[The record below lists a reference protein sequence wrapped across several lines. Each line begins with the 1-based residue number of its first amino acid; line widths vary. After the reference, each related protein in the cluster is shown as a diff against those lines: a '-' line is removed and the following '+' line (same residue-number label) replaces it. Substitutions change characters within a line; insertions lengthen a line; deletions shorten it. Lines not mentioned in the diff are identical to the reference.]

1 LIIIWILNGSLK
13 GTISAPGSE
22 TAEEV
27 NREIIEKVP
36 EVAGKYK
43 FSAIIMNTNEY
54 YLPEFLT
61 SSEISVCTVHIL
73 NIRSGAPI
81 TCFRNVNPP

>member
-1 LIIIWILNGSLK
+1 
-13 GTISAPGSE
+13 
-22 TAEEV
+22 
-27 NREIIEKVP
+27 VP

-54 YLPEFLT
+54 YLAEFIT

-73 NIRSGAPI
+73 NIRSSAPI
-81 TCFRNVNPP
+81 TCFRNVNPR